1 MNRQDESR
9 KQAQSIEDL
18 ISRLESVSD
27 PEVKAAAQ
35 ELVQALMEFH
45 GAGLERWLDIIRE
58 SGDPGRAIIDRLGRD
73 ELVRSLLLLYGLH
86 PVDLRTRVEQALDGM
101 RRSLESNGASA
112 ALVSIDE
119 AGAVSVHFQAKSTGC
134 GSAGS
139 SLRSSLEAAL
149 HEAAPDASAIHIRD
163 TSSSPSGIAFVPL
176 ANLLP
181 GDTAPVCASSGQPG
195 NGD

>member
-9 KQAQSIEDL
+9 QQAQSIENL

-27 PEVKAAAQ
+27 PAAKAAAQ

-86 PVDLRTRVEQALDGM
+86 PVDLRTRVEQALEGM
-101 RRSLESNGASA
+101 RSSVQSHGASA
-112 ALVSIDE
+112 ELISISDE
-119 AGAVSVHFQAKSTGC
+119 GAVTVHFQAKSSGC
-134 GSAGS
+134 GSTGS
-139 SLRSSLEAAL
+139 SLKASLLAAL
-149 HEAAPDASAIHIRD
+149 QEAAPDASSIHIND
-163 TSSSPSGIAFVPL
+163 VSASSLGIAFVPL
-176 ANLLP
+176 TNLLP
-181 GDTAPVCASSGQPG
+181 GDTAALSASARQG

>member
-9 KQAQSIEDL
+9 QQAQSIESL
-18 ISRLESVSD
+18 ISRLEGISD
-27 PEVKAAAQ
+27 PAAKAAAQ
-35 ELVQALMEFH
+35 ELVQALMEVH

-86 PVDLRTRVEQALDGM
+86 PVDLHTRVAEALDGL
-101 RRSLESNGASA
+101 RSSLESNGASA
-112 ALVSIDE
+112 ELVSIDDE
-119 AGAVSVHFQAKSTGC
+119 GAVTVHFQAKSSGC
-134 GSAGS
+134 GSSGS
-139 SLRSSLEAAL
+139 SLKSSLEAAL
-149 HEAAPDASAIHIRD
+149 HEAAPDASSIHIKD
-163 TSSSPSGIAFVPL
+163 TSLSSSGIAFVPL

-181 GDTAPVCASSGQPG
+181 GDAAAALSAPAQSG

>member
-9 KQAQSIEDL
+9 QQAQSIEHL

-27 PEVKAAAQ
+27 PGAKAAAQ

-73 ELVRSLLLLYGLH
+73 ELVGSLLLLYGLH
-86 PVDLRTRVEQALDGM
+86 PVGLGTRVEQALDGM
-101 RRSLESNGASA
+101 RGSLQSNSASA
-112 ALVSIDE
+112 ELISIDE
-119 AGAVSVHFQAKSTGC
+119 QGAVTVHFQAKSSGC
-134 GSAGS
+134 GSTGS
-139 SLRSSLEAAL
+139 SLKASLVAAL
-149 HEAAPDASAIHIRD
+149 HEAAPDASAIHIKD
-163 TSSSPSGIAFVPL
+163 ISASSSGIAFVPL

-181 GDTAPVCASSGQPG
+181 GDGSVALSASARPG

>member
-9 KQAQSIEDL
+9 QQAQSIESL

-27 PEVKAAAQ
+27 PAVKAAAQ

-86 PVDLRTRVEQALDGM
+86 PVDLHTRVAEALDGM
-101 RRSLESNGASA
+101 RSSLESNGASA
-112 ALVSIDE
+112 ELVSIDDE
-119 AGAVSVHFQAKSTGC
+119 GAVTVHFQAKSSGC
-134 GSAGS
+134 GSSGS
-139 SLRSSLEAAL
+139 SLKSSLEAAL
-149 HEAAPDASAIHIRD
+149 HEAAPDASSIHIKD
-163 TSSSPSGIAFVPL
+163 TSLSSSGIAFVPL

-181 GDTAPVCASSGQPG
+181 GDAAAALSVPAQSG

>member
-9 KQAQSIEDL
+9 QQAQSIENL

-27 PEVKAAAQ
+27 PGAKAAAQ

-101 RRSLESNGASA
+101 RGSLQPSGARA
-112 ALVSIDE
+112 ELISIDE
-119 AGAVSVHFQAKSTGC
+119 EGAVTVHFQAKSSGC
-134 GSAGS
+134 GGS
-139 SLRSSLEAAL
+139 SLKASLEAAL
-149 HEAAPDASAIHIRD
+149 HEAAPDASSIHITD
-163 TSSSPSGIAFVPL
+163 TSTQSSGIAFVPL

-181 GDTAPVCASSGQPG
+181 GGAAAALSAPAQPG